1 MPVSPWKSRPKLLI
15 LFIFGVLLLLVIFG
29 GSYNVFSLWNLYQQ
43 KKALSLEVEKLRVEN
58 QILADQIR
66 SLKEDPEAIEKVARE
81 NIGMAGKGETVY
93 RILPEGRDSVRDSL
107 KSGK

>member
-1 MPVSPWKSRPKLLI
+1 LI
-15 LFIFGVLLLLVIFG
+15 LSIFGVLLLLVLFG
-29 GSYNVFSLWNLYQQ
+29 GSYNVFSLWSLYQQ

-58 QILADQIR
+58 QILTDQIR

-107 KSGK
+107 TKRK

>member
-1 MPVSPWKSRPKLLI
+1 MI
-15 LFIFGVLLLLVIFG
+15 FFIFGVLLLLVLFG
-29 GSYNVFSLWNLYQQ
+29 GSYNVFSLWSLYQQ

-81 NIGMAGKGETVY
+81 NIGMAGKGETIY

-107 KSGK
+107 KRGK

>member
-15 LFIFGVLLLLVIFG
+15 LSIFGVLLLLVLFG
-29 GSYNVFSLWNLYQQ
+29 GSYNAFSLWSLYQQ

-66 SLKEDPEAIEKVARE
+66 SLKENPEAIEKVARE